1 MDDDDLFAV
10 FDSES
15 SKSQQVVIPQEEDDA
30 KPKLDP
36 NAVVTEICGSIKRP
50 SDNTE
55 NSEEVGSKKFKNDAE
70 TTLMT
75 GRYRNG
81 IIGISMLFLGWYKV
95 VLEPGAN

>member
-36 NAVVTEICGSIKRP
+36 NAVVSEICGSIKRP

-55 NSEEVGSKKFKNDAE
+55 NSEEVGSKKGSVKKLSFS
-70 TTLMT
+70 TL
-75 GRYRNG
+75 GGFSRG
-81 IIGISMLFLGWYKV
+81 HFPLVIFMLQM
-95 VLEPGAN
+95 A

>member
-36 NAVVTEICGSIKRP
+36 NAVVSEICGSIKRP

-81 IIGISMLFLGWYKV
+81 ILGIFFAFDWSTQSGIGAG
-95 VLEPGAN
+95 